1 MAVFIAPLSAD
12 FSGARTHRAC
22 PRERKPTSESGSL
35 CQGQPLHW
43 LSIQCDAPHAS
54 ISLVLSSDGRDNLA
68 HQFNGG
74 HTRELL
80 SLVQSEKLGLQA

>member
-12 FSGARTHRAC
+12 FSGARIAHAREKEN
-22 PRERKPTSESGSL
+22 PRQSPVL
-35 CQGQPLHW
+35 CACQGQPLHW